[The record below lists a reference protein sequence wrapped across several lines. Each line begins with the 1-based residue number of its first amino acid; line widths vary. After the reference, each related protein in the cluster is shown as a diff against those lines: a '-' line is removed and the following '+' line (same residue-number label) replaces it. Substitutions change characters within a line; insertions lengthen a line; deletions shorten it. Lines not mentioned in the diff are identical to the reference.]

1 MKLGGSVHWTEAL
14 YAIAG
19 TREISA
25 EPIMEYFEPL
35 MEWLDDQIETL
46 GLTPGWDETSCPPN
60 TITGEQLSQIFLNW
74 LQSVWLSK

>member
-35 MEWLDDQIETL
+35 MEWL
-46 GLTPGWDETSCPPN
+46 G
-60 TITGEQLSQIFLNW
+60 
-74 LQSVWLSK
+74 